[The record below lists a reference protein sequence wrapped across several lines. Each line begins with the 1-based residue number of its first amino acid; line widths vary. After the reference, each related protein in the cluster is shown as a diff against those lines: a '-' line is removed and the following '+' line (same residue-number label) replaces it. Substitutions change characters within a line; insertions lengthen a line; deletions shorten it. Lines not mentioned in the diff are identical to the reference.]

1 MKNKLI
7 FAFTLACLTSFAVAA
22 NQPNILFIL
31 TDDQRFDALRAAGG
45 NEIHTPAMDRLAA
58 EGLSFTQA
66 TIMGGN
72 TGAICLP
79 SRSMI
84 LTGTSLF
91 RCRGVIPPNSVTL
104 PQLLRQSGYATFAT
118 GKWHNDDNSLLRSF
132 EFGAAI
138 FHGGM
143 SDHFKMPVRDIRA
156 GQLVN
161 QREITDFDAAAFAS
175 ATIGFLKSRPKDQP
189 FFAYLSFKTPHD
201 PRVVPPKFHQMYE
214 AAKITLPP
222 NCLPR
227 HPFDNGEL
235 EIRDELLAKFPR
247 APEEIRQHIAAYYA
261 ATSAT
266 DDQIGRVL
274 KALDELGLVE
284 NTVVVFTG
292 DNGLAVGQHGLMGK
306 QNLYDHSSRVPLILR
321 GPGIPKGKR
330 SAALCQL
337 FDLYPTLA
345 ALAGL
350 KPPATVDGKDLGPV
364 LRGEQ
369 SDLRDATLHAY
380 REVQRAVRTQ
390 DAKLIE
396 YLVKGQRTTQLFDLK
411 NDPWEMK
418 NLVADPA
425 HVGLLKS
432 MRERLEQLTKEYD
445 ALPLGQNVEAAGG
458 SNTKTKVTGSKNP
471 EAGE

>member
-91 RCRGVIPPNSVTL
+91 RCRGVIPPNSITL
-104 PQLLRQSGYATFAT
+104 PQLVRQNGYATFAT

-132 EFGAAI
+132 EFGAVI

-161 QREITDFDAAAFAS
+161 QREITDFDAAAFAG
-175 ATIGFLKSRPKDQP
+175 ATIDFLKSRPKDQP

-201 PRVVPPKFHQMYE
+201 PRVVPPKFHQMYD

-274 KALDELGLVE
+274 NALDELGLAE

-369 SDLRDATLHAY
+369 SDLRNATLHAY
-380 REVQRAVRTQ
+380 KEVQRAVRTQ

-425 HVGLLKS
+425 HAGLLRS

-445 ALPLGQNVEAAGG
+445 ALPLGQNVGAAGG
-458 SNTKTKVTGSKNP
+458 SNVKTKVTGSKNP